1 MEPPEDLISIKIDRA
16 WYARVR
22 DSKPIY
28 DRTKRRLGRLAVRD
42 RDLVH
47 TALEMA
53 LRIDSR
59 DIDGITVEIDDD
71 GFTVTDGARTVRRD
85 CGRSTALMA
94 LSGSDV
100 AVGLRSMLAE
110 EGR

>member
-22 DSKPIY
+22 GSKPIY

-53 LRIDSR
+53 LSIDSR
-59 DIDGITVEIDDD
+59 TFDGVTVEIDDD
-71 GFTVTDGARTVRRD
+71 GMTVTDGVVSVRRE
-85 CGRSTALMA
+85 CGRSAALMA

-100 AVGLRSMLAE
+100 AAGLRLMLAE